1 MSRAQRL
8 FGLIEALRRR
18 RRPVAAATLAREL
31 GVSLRSIYRD
41 IAALQGMGAD
51 IEGEAG
57 VGYWLKPGFLLPPLM
72 FSEEEIEALTLGS
85 RWVAQRAD
93 ASLARAARGALAKI
107 LAVLPK
113 DLRDEAELSALL
125 VAPGKPPGAGE
136 NETALIRAA
145 IRRERKLALT
155 YGDGAETVT
164 QRVVWPFALGYFD
177 SSRVVA
183 AWCELRGAYRHFRTD
198 RIQRVEM
205 LETRYPRRRALM
217 LAQWR
222 EAEGVPNP

>member
-8 FGLIEALRRR
+8 FSLIEALRRR
-18 RRPVAAATLAREL
+18 RRPVAGATLAQEL

-41 IAALQGMGAD
+41 IAALQAMGAD

-125 VAPGKPPGAGE
+125 VAPGKPLSAGE
-136 NETALIRAA
+136 NETALIRKA
-145 IRRERKLALT
+145 IKSERKLAIT
-155 YGDGAETVT
+155 YGDGAAAVT
-164 QRVVWPFALGYFD
+164 QRIVWPFALGYFD
-177 SSRVVA
+177 SARVVA

-222 EAEGVPNP
+222 QAEGVPAP